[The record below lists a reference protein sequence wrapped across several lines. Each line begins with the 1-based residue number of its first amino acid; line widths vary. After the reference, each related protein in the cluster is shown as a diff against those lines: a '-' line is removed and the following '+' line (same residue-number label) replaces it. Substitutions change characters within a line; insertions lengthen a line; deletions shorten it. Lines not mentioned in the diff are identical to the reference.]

1 MAFEMNDDELM
12 MSVSK
17 IEYDMECE
25 LMTALED
32 LELVMDLD
40 DVEFQLEIEW
50 LHKEIMILNGEE
62 ETHPPSEEFALTHVE
77 EINK

>member
-12 MSVSK
+12 MSVSE

-25 LMTALED
+25 LMTTLED
-32 LELVMDLD
+32 LELVMDLE

-62 ETHPPSEEFALTHVE
+62 ESNPPSGNFVLTHVE
-77 EINK
+77 GKD